1 MNYQP
6 QTAPTI
12 AVVVGLGLAL
22 AFLVATDVGIG
33 AIGM

>member
-22 AFLVATDVGIG
+22 AFLVGIG